1 MLTTIVTAASLSAL
15 ATTVYALC
23 FLTSVACSWLLVRSF
38 LLNRTR
44 LLLWSAACFVLL
56 AVNNLLVVIDLVVL
70 PPGINLSPFRLAV
83 SLAAVSTLLFGFVWE
98 VD

>member
-1 MLTTIVTAASLSAL
+1 VPAANFSAL
-15 ATTVYALC
+15 AATVYALC
-23 FLTSVACSWLLVRSF
+23 FITSVVCSFLLVRSF
-38 LLNRTR
+38 LRNRTR

-56 AVNNLLVVIDLVVL
+56 AVNNLLVLIDLVVL
-70 PPGINLSPFRLAV
+70 PPAVDLSPLRVAA

>member
-1 MLTTIVTAASLSAL
+1 MPAL

-23 FLTSVACSWLLVRSF
+23 FFTSLVCGWLLVRSF
-38 LLNRTR
+38 LRNRTR

-56 AVNNLLVVIDLVVL
+56 AVNNLLVVVDLVLL
-70 PPGINLSPFRLAV
+70 PDVDLSPLRVAASF
-83 SLAAVSTLLFGFVWE
+83 AAVCTLLFGFVWE